1 MSKTDTP
8 SSSAD
13 AMESSSS
20 RVLRIR
26 ARPDLEYQQQLYQ
39 TRQYWVVK
47 DPLTLRYYRFEEEEF
62 SLLQSINGEQSI
74 EQIKQKFDFQFA
86 PQKITHQELYQF
98 LGMLY
103 RSSLVISDQPGQGAE
118 LIRRAE
124 RNRWREKTQTLSN
137 LLAIRFKGID
147 PDRILGELN
156 RWIGWI
162 FSFPVFL
169 LVLLT
174 GLAAAGLIFTQLDL
188 FLSKLPRFQDFFAS
202 SNWIYLA
209 LVLALTK
216 VCHELGHGLACK
228 RFGSQCH
235 ELGFML
241 LVFTPCLYVNVS
253 DSWLLPN
260 KWKRIFISAA
270 GMYVELILASIAVFV
285 WWFSHPGILH
295 QLALNVIFVCSI
307 STLLINANPLLR
319 YDGYYILSDLL
330 EIPNL
335 RAKAT
340 AVTHRTLGALLLGI
354 QPAHDPFL
362 PPRHRWLFGI
372 YSLSAI
378 AYRWILTFTIF
389 WFVYR
394 VLEPYGFKIIGQGIA
409 LMLIYGLL
417 ISPLVKLAKYFS
429 IPGRINSVKPIRSM
443 VTAGLVC
450 GLLFI
455 FFAVPLP
462 MSIYCS
468 FYVQPAEV
476 VNVFVEEQGRL
487 EGILVQPNQ
496 RVTKGDP
503 LIRLSNYQLE
513 AQLARVQSDLEKAQ
527 SDHQNAVDS
536 AAYDSTTSFRLN
548 QAKTALNVA
557 KASYTKR
564 QNDLNRLTVVAPV
577 SGLLIAPPPVDP
589 RQSDSGELGF
599 WSDTPLNPK
608 NIGAYLDR
616 QTLVGQ
622 IVPDPTKMEGL
633 LAIDQKDIEFIRE
646 QQKVRLLVR
655 QLPGRA
661 LSAEIA
667 NVSPAK
673 MKWVP
678 KQLSSKFGGDLV
690 VTTDKDGIDIPHSTH
705 YLVRVPFDAPQDSL
719 LIGTTGTARIEV
731 ERLTLWQ
738 RFWRLMK
745 QTFHFEL

>member
-1 MSKTDTP
+1 MSKLDTSRSNP
-8 SSSAD
+8 D
-13 AMESSSS
+13 ALESSSS
-20 RVLRIR
+20 RVLRMR
-26 ARPDLEYQQQLYQ
+26 VRPDLEYQQQIYQ

-47 DPLTLRYYRFEEEEF
+47 DPLSLRYFRFEEEEF
-62 SLLQSINGEQSI
+62 SLLQWINGEHSL

-98 LGMLY
+98 LGMLF
-103 RSSLVISDQPGQGAE
+103 RSSLVISDQPGRGME
-118 LIRRAE
+118 LKRRAE
-124 RNRWREKTQTLSN
+124 NNRWKEKSRSLSN
-137 LLAIRFKGID
+137 PLAIRFKGMD
-147 PDRILGELN
+147 PDWFLGQLN
-156 RWIGWI
+156 RVLGWI
-162 FSFPVFL
+162 FSFPAFL
-169 LVLLT
+169 LALST
-174 GLAAAGLIFTQLDL
+174 GLSAAGLIFTQMDL
-188 FLSKLPRFQDFFAS
+188 FLVKLPGFQEFFAS
-202 SNWIYLA
+202 SNWFYLA
-209 LVLALTK
+209 LVLAFTK

-235 ELGFML
+235 ELGLML

-285 WWFSHPGILH
+285 WWFSHPGIIH
-295 QLALNVIFVCSI
+295 QLALNVIFVCSV

-335 RAKAT
+335 RSKAT
-340 AVTHRTLGALLLGI
+340 AVTHRTLGALALGI
-354 QPAHDPFL
+354 QPPHDPFL

-378 AYRWILTFTIF
+378 AYRWILTLTIF

-394 VLEPYGFKIIGQGIA
+394 VLEPYGFKIIGQCIA

-417 ISPLVKLAKYFS
+417 ISPLVKLVKYFS
-429 IPGRINSVKPIRSM
+429 IPGRINTVKPIRSM
-443 VTAGLVC
+443 VSAGLAC
-450 GLLFI
+450 GMLFML
-455 FFAVPLP
+455 FAVPFP

-468 FYVQPAEV
+468 FYVQPADAIH
-476 VNVFVEEQGRL
+476 VFIEEEGRL
-487 EGILVQPNQ
+487 EEILVQPNQ
-496 RVTKGDP
+496 QVNAGDP
-503 LIRLSNYQLE
+503 LIRLTNYELE
-513 AQLARVQSDLEKAQ
+513 AQLARVQSELEKSQA
-527 SDHQNAVDS
+527 DHQNATET

-557 KASYTKR
+557 QANYTKR
-564 QNDLNRLTVVAPV
+564 QTDLNRLNVVAPA
-577 SGLLIAPPPVDP
+577 SGLLIAPPAVEP
-589 RQSDSGELGF
+589 RRTDSGELGF

-608 NIGAYLDR
+608 NIGAFLDR

-622 IVPDPTKMEGL
+622 IVPNPARMEGL
-633 LAIDQKDIEFIRE
+633 LAVDQQDIEFIRE
-646 QQKVRLLVR
+646 NQKVRLLIK

-661 LSAEIA
+661 ISGEIA

-673 MKWVP
+673 MKFVP
-678 KQLSSKFGGDLV
+678 KQLSSKFGGDMV
-690 VTTDKDGIDIPHSTH
+690 VTPDKDGTDIPHSTH
-705 YLVRVPFDAPQDSL
+705 YLVRVPFEAPRHSL

-731 ERLTLWQ
+731 GRFTLWE
-738 RFWRLMK
+738 RFWRVMK